1 MTTVR
6 VQARY
11 NMHKCESHASSA
23 LLYVDQAGFIVDLP
37 VDLCLARLTSFALII
52 HATRRLRNI
61 ATGID
66 VLRTVEHF
74 DLTRL
79 LRGKRIDLPVTSSFI
94 FVIVLCL
101 SCD

>member
-1 MTTVR
+1 VSKHVTTCTNAR
-6 VQARY
+6 VTLHLRY
-11 NMHKCESHASSA
+11 S
-23 LLYVDQAGFIVDLP
+23 YVDQAGFIVDLP
-37 VDLCLARLTSFALII
+37 VDLCLARLTSFVLII